1 MSTNGHDSN
10 SLGTSPEGKEGRSQT
25 YDDADRTNL
34 RKATTTEAERKKGVA
49 SLERPLAGKPYEVLR
64 RMGREYAIKNQL
76 GEEEDI
82 RAFEIGAC
90 LAQDPNK
97 YDQVP
102 GIQPDELEVLQK
114 EITHRWS
121 QPKLM
126 YLIIVLCS
134 TCAAVQG
141 MGKLTIFRL
150 GRYEACLFVTD
161 ETVVN
166 GAQLFYRYQFGINVP
181 DEPRS
186 TWLTG
191 LLNSAPYLCCAFIGC
206 WLTVP
211 FNNIFG
217 TFFDFEI
224 SQQPS

>member
-1 MSTNGHDSN
+1 MSTNDHDSN
-10 SLGTSPEGKEGRSQT
+10 SLGTSAEGREGRSQP
-25 YDDADRTNL
+25 YDDAEQTNL
-34 RKATTTEAERKKGVA
+34 RKATTTEADRRRGVA

-97 YDQVP
+97 YERVP

-141 MGKLTIFRL
+141 MGELT
-150 GRYEACLFVTD
+150 LFC
-161 ETVVN
+161 
-166 GAQLFYRYQFGINVP
+166 F
-181 DEPRS
+181 
-186 TWLTG
+186 W
-191 LLNSAPYLCCAFIGC
+191 
-206 WLTVP
+206 
-211 FNNIFG
+211 
-217 TFFDFEI
+217 
-224 SQQPS
+224 